1 MKLLTTG
8 LLLFLLS
15 SCEAFQTASRLYS
28 VRLPSV
34 ASSSTRLHSTKEK
47 TDTPLDV
54 ISLTEPVEAP
64 KEPLLEGFGRG
75 VRRDF
80 AARLPYWK
88 SDFTDGFKVPCLAAT
103 FFMFFACLAPAVG
116 FGGLYAVAS
125 NSAIG
130 TVEMITSTAVSGVLF
145 ALTAAQPMTIIGG
158 TGPVLAFVACLAQV
172 ANMWKLPFLPLYAW
186 TGLWTSAI
194 LFVSSMTSASNL
206 VKVREQMLSLY
217 VFPSCSKAGLTS
229 NNNST

>member
-1 MKLLTTG
+1 MKLLNLGG
-8 LLLFLLS
+8 LILVVGY
-15 SCEAFQTASRLYS
+15 CEAFQSASRLYS
-28 VRLPSV
+28 VRLHRTPFQ
-34 ASSSTRLHSTKEK
+34 TRLYSTAEK
-47 TDTPLDV
+47 AHIPVDA
-54 ISLTEPVEAP
+54 ISLPEPSAP
-64 KEPLLEGFGRG
+64 TKEPLLEELGRG

-88 SDFTDGFKVPCLAAT
+88 SDLTDGFQLPCLAAT

-158 TGPVLAFVACLAQV
+158 TGPVLAFVACLAQM
-172 ANMWKLPFLPLYAW
+172 ADMYKLPFLPLYAW

-194 LFVSSMTSASNL
+194 LFVSAMTSASNL
-206 VKVREQMLSLY
+206 VKVCVPFGNCLL
-217 VFPSCSKAGLTS
+217 
-229 NNNST
+229 